1 MIQKFRLFFLFVY
14 TIFGLYFLNYPLNL
28 IKVPEAIS
36 SVDPWSIFVGGI
48 LIILGG
54 INYLRAGVRRYY
66 Y

>member
-1 MIQKFRLFFLFVY
+1 LY

-28 IKVPEAIS
+28 IKLPEAVS
-36 SVDPWSIFVGGI
+36 SIDPWIIFVGGI

-54 INYLRAGVRRYY
+54 INYLRAGRRYY